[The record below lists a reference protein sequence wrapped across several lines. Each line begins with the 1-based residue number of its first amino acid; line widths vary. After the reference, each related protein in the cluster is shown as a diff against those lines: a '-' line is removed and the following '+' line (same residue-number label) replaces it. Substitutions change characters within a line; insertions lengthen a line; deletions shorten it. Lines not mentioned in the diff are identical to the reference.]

1 MEIGETKLFMCFY
14 AQCELYEEDE
24 DLTVNLRRLKKALM
38 RFSKE
43 TSLPWLKY
51 PHTIKPMAKNSNIV
65 WKKCNVLIFLPP
77 EHLFVFCI
85 FIIIDKFLFVNYF
98 LQIYYNFFIVQKTVL

>member
-43 TSLPWLKY
+43 TSLP
-51 PHTIKPMAKNSNIV
+51 
-65 WKKCNVLIFLPP
+65 
-77 EHLFVFCI
+77 
-85 FIIIDKFLFVNYF
+85 
-98 LQIYYNFFIVQKTVL
+98 